1 MATQIQLR
9 RGNTAQTS
17 TFTGATGEITVDTDK
32 ATIVVHDGG
41 TAGGTPLAKEST
53 LTSAYA
59 HANGAFTKANQTA
72 QLAFT
77 TVSANGTSLVADANT
92 DTLTITTATANGIFV
107 TGTAGTDTLDI
118 GLLDSGVTTA
128 KIADSNVT
136 NAKLAATTGSGSVV
150 LATSATLVTP
160 LLGTP
165 TSGTLTNVTGLPLTT
180 GVTGTLPVANGGTG
194 GTTQATAATA
204 LAVLSLAGGTM
215 TGGVNEAK
223 STVASATTPDIFV
236 LTVGNYI
243 DYTGST
249 ACTGFVAAPAAGA
262 RRWLRCAAAPTF
274 TAGANMLIDGVLSG
288 GVVTLAAN
296 DKVFVY
302 AVTTTQFSLSIFRDT
317 VPSVALT
324 DAATV
329 AVDMAVGNGDF
340 SVTLAGNRTLGAP
353 TNVAVNLSGKI
364 AITQDATGS
373 RTLAYNAVWKFPGG
387 TVPTLTTTAAA
398 VDILFYSV
406 RSSTLIDAVLQK
418 GWA

>member
-150 LATSATLVTP
+150 LATSP
-160 LLGTP
+160 
-165 TSGTLTNVTGLPLTT
+165 TLTNPTVTGYVESVVAVGT
-180 GVTGTLPVANGGTG
+180 VTSSST
-194 GTTQATAATA
+194 
-204 LAVLSLAGGTM
+204 LSLTNGTFQ
-215 TGGVNEAK
+215 T
-223 STVASATTPDIFV
+223 AT
-236 LTVGNYI
+236 LTA
-243 DYTGST
+243 ST
-249 ACTGFVAAPAAGA
+249 ACTFTMPTATAGKSFVLLLKQDASTGNGTA
-262 RRWLRCAAAPTF
+262 TF
-274 TAGANMLIDGVLSG
+274 T
-288 GVVTLAAN
+288 
-296 DKVFVY
+296 
-302 AVTTTQFSLSIFRDT
+302 
-317 VPSVALT
+317 SVKWGSA
-324 DAATV
+324 
-329 AVDMAVGNGDF
+329 
-340 SVTLAGNRTLGAP
+340 GAP
-353 TNVAVNLSGKI
+353 TI
-364 AITQDATGS
+364 
-373 RTLAYNAVWKFPGG
+373 
-387 TVPTLTTTAAA
+387 TAAA
-398 VDILFYSV
+398 GKMDIVTFVADGTNWYGSI
-406 RSSTLIDAVLQK
+406 TQ
-418 GWA
+418 GYTP